1 MSTSSIHKLSIYNAP
16 IGRYI
21 SPVQEKILDSYKLEE
36 GIFTLTL
43 QDEVTKEIYSFPR
56 WESTDELDITVFDYM
71 KRKNLTIDELE
82 RQHKKI
88 MKVNQNYDV
97 NLEKTGF

>member
-21 SPVQEKILDSYKLEE
+21 SPVQEKILDSYKLEK

>member
-56 WESTDELDITVFDYM
+56 WESTDESDITVYDYM
-71 KRKNLTIDELE
+71 KNKNVTIEELE
-82 RQHKKI
+82 VQYQKMIKT
-88 MKVNQNYDV
+88 NQKYDNTLDNMRV
-97 NLEKTGF
+97 